1 MERKLTF
8 EEAQKLRE
16 KELEKN
22 LEELKRAYLECEKDR
37 EKLKELVLKGK
48 ISRKEYERKLNEVTR
63 KHNKKCIEINKRQN
77 EKCIKI
83 QDEFMSF

>member
-8 EEAQKLRE
+8 EEAQKLIE

-22 LEELKRAYLECEKDR
+22 LEELKSAYLECEKDS

-48 ISRKEYERKLNEVTR
+48 ISRKEYKT
-63 KHNKKCIEINKRQN
+63 
-77 EKCIKI
+77 
-83 QDEFMSF
+83 

>member
-8 EEAQKLRE
+8 EEARKLIE

-22 LEELKRAYLECEKDR
+22 LEELKSAYLECEKDS

>member
-1 MERKLTF
+1 MEYSV
-8 EEAQKLRE
+8 
-16 KELEKN
+16 
-22 LEELKRAYLECEKDR
+22 EELKSAYLECEKDS

>member
-8 EEAQKLRE
+8 EEAQKLIE

-22 LEELKRAYLECEKDR
+22 LEELKSAYLECEKDS

-77 EKCIKI
+77 EK
-83 QDEFMSF
+83 